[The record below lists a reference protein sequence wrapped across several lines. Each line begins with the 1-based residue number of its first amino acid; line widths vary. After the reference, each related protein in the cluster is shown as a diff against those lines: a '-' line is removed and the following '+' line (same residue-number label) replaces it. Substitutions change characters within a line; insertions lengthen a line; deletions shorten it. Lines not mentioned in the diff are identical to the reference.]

1 MLAQRD
7 RIAEIAASCN
17 ASEVSLF
24 GSTARGEDTEESDCD
39 FLAVF
44 APGTTLVHVARMSR
58 ELGEL
63 LGCRAD
69 VVSVGS
75 LPEGVSPADVGAVAL

>member
-1 MLAQRD
+1 MLALRD

-17 ASEVSLF
+17 ASEVALF
-24 GSTARGEDTEESDCD
+24 GSAARGEDTEESDCD

-44 APGTTLVHVARMSR
+44 GPGTTLVHVARMSR

-69 VVSVGS
+69 VVSAGS